1 MYDTLKSI
9 DHALSDY
16 YIWIFVTIAYLCCLW
31 TIVETILICWK
42 DKMTIDYI
50 LDWYDRRKHEKRRR

>member
-1 MYDTLKSI
+1 MYDTLRNISHWL
-9 DHALSDY
+9 DGC
-16 YIWIFVTIAYLCCLW
+16 YIYIFVTIAYLCCLW

-50 LDWYDRRKHEKRRR
+50 LEWHDRRKKK